1 MPLSIFKHRVA
12 AEMKDISMLSQPK
25 ALLKCVLE
33 GFCETE
39 AVYDIELCH
48 FREELNKIDSC
59 EVFCIKC

>member
-1 MPLSIFKHRVA
+1 MPPSIFECGVA
-12 AEMKDISMLSQPK
+12 AEMKDISIPSQPK
-25 ALLKCVLE
+25 ALLECVLK

-39 AVYDIELCH
+39 AMYDIELHH